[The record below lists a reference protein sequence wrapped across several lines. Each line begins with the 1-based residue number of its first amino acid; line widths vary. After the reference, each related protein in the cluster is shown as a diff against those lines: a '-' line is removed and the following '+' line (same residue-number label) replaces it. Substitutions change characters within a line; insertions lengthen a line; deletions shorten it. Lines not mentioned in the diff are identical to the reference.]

1 MDATEGKKMWLCILV
16 LTLWRH
22 WSIWK
27 ECALVTLVG
36 VVTPQLPMFVFCF
49 FRQRFFSNNS
59 GCVSTKTSNFFNW
72 QTFSSLS
79 ARWDTVGFSLVSHWA
94 EREVNFCL
102 AGCIFQRI
110 KPLSRA
116 FQTLQIF
123 APFSHATYF
132 PAVGTGTMN
141 CFNYDSQTTLLACA
155 AKVRCVITLY
165 SY

>member
-1 MDATEGKKMWLCILV
+1 MDATEGKTMWLCILV

-36 VVTPQLPMFVFCF
+36 VVTPQLPILIFFFF
-49 FRQRFFSNNS
+49 FRQRFFSSNS
-59 GCVSTKTSNFFNW
+59 GFVSTKTSNFFNW

-79 ARWDTVGFSLVSHWA
+79 ARWDTIGFSFVSHWA
-94 EREVNFCL
+94 EREVNYCL

-116 FQTLQIF
+116 FHTIHILPRF
-123 APFSHATYF
+123 PNATYF
-132 PAVGTGTMN
+132 RALFT
-141 CFNYDSQTTLLACA
+141 CYIFSRAWH
-155 AKVRCVITLY
+155 R
-165 SY
+165 